1 MTTTA
6 PTAARGWAAAAR
18 RSADRAGDAL
28 DRAGDAE
35 APELDAVT
43 RHAVATFRALAAAAT
58 AAHREETTA
67 DPLAAPC
74 ARSWA
79 TLARL
84 HADAAETLAGVTP

>member
-1 MTTTA
+1 MTTT
-6 PTAARGWAAAAR
+6 PTAARGWADAAR
-18 RSADRAGDAL
+18 RSAERARAAL
-28 DRAGDAE
+28 DRTDAAE
-35 APELDAVT
+35 VAEVDAVI
-43 RHAVATFRALAAAAT
+43 RHAVATFHALAAAAT

-84 HADAAETLAGVTP
+84 HADAAETLAEVTP